1 MIKSF
6 KHKGLQKFFETGS
19 TSGIQSKHANKL
31 RVQLLLLDSAKSPQ
45 ELNIPNWR
53 LHPLSGKLQGH
64 WSITVN
70 ANWRVT
76 FKFEGEHAYIVDYQD
91 YH

>member
-6 KHKGLQKFFETGS
+6 KHKGLQRFFETGS

-76 FKFEGEHAYIVDYQD
+76 FKFEGEHAFIVDYQD